1 MAQNP
6 LSTAF
11 SLGLPQ
17 MLPRR
22 ADGFLRLD
30 LYLLPLY
37 PAVTVRRGMLGK

>member
-1 MAQNP
+1 M

-22 ADGFLRLD
+22 AAGFLRLD

-37 PAVTVRRGMLGK
+37 PAVTVRRGMLGT

>member
-1 MAQNP
+1 MAQNT

-11 SLGLPQ
+11 SLGLPL

-22 ADGFLRLD
+22 AAGFLRLD